1 MTAEFYRCPFCCAD
15 VPAQATTCSHCT
27 RELTAVRPLALQ
39 LQSLEAVVTTVRA
52 DLALLQRRA
61 NGLERHGYDN
71 PSDVGRSPPS
81 LPRAWSAWLG
91 ISLLSIALLG
101 LSHWVLLFVYDA
113 RPVVLRALTIV
124 LPMFTGYLCA
134 RLSGLRLTVQ
144 WFSAV
149 LVGLLSVLLM
159 LGITAHI
166 DGVPFWPAN
175 SHEWRETLEY
185 TAAIVLGSFTG
196 ALIDQMLLR
205 LTQRQV
211 QQDRLDMLLAR
222 NDSGQLRITSL
233 TEQLQSLVSATAPLV
248 SAGTAL
254 YSGLKV
260 FIGD

>member
-1 MTAEFYRCPFCCAD
+1 MSAEHYRCPFCCGD
-15 VPAQATTCSHCT
+15 VPVQATVCSHCA
-27 RELTAVRPLALQ
+27 RDLTAVRPLALQ
-39 LQSLEAVVTTVRA
+39 LQALEAVVAAVRE
-52 DLALLQRRA
+52 DLARLQRRA
-61 NGLERHGYDN
+61 SGLERHDSEH
-71 PSDVGRSPPS
+71 PSAVRSPPS
-81 LPRAWSAWLG
+81 LKRAWSTWLVV
-91 ISLLSIALLG
+91 SLLSIALLG

-185 TAAIVLGSFTG
+185 TAAIVLGGFTG

-205 LTQRQV
+205 LAHRQA
-211 QQDRLDMLLAR
+211 QQERLDMLLAR
-222 NDSGQLRITSL
+222 NDSGQLRITSI